1 MVKEFC
7 PNFNFCQ
14 KWVWSCH
21 APQGDQ
27 NFLGL
32 FSIFLDNKLHDTK
45 ELKIENI
52 PFRTRPE
59 FRFRSGTGSGGIWA
73 GTDRFGRY
81 QTGTQFFSCWIIGF
95 LFFALM
101 SHLLHLPP
109 PVPWLDHVHPPLSSS
124 QTVSRAPLHSPVPRL
139 DHVHPSTLQF
149 PDWITC
155 TPPLSSS
162 QTGSRAPLHSPVP
175 WLDQVLPSSSQNL
188 SRTAISPLAIL
199 GEVNYLYFHR
209 LLLLLISHQAP
220 TFPNNYTT
228 KLICHKFYT
237 LT

>member
-73 GTDRFGRY
+73 GTGY
-81 QTGTQFFSCWIIGF
+81 G
-95 LFFALM
+95 
-101 SHLLHLPP
+101 
-109 PVPWLDHVHPPLSSS
+109 PVPIDLAGTRPVPNFFMLDYRFSIFCTNESPASPAPSSYMAG
-124 QTVSRAPLHSPVPRL
+124 SRA
-139 DHVHPSTLQF
+139 PSTLQF
-149 PDWITC
+149 PDCITC
-155 TPPLSSS
+155 TPPL
-162 QTGSRAPLHSPVP
+162 
-175 WLDQVLPSSSQNL
+175 SSSQNL
-188 SRTAISPLAIL
+188 SRTAISPLATL